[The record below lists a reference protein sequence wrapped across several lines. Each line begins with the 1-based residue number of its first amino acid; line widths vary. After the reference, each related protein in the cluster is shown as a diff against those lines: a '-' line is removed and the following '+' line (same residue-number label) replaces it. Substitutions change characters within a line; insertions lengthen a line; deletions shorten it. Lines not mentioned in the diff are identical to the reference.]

1 MNKLVSNI
9 VSNRN
14 TQDLLHGHGLVAQ
27 HISWEDT
34 ARSKNSCWGPN
45 ITDMTL
51 RVEKENM
58 PVIRRP
64 NFSDMTRDVP
74 IGNFKL
80 NIDGKVLTLDEYLK
94 NFGKYSK
101 TSTDSLF
108 CERDSVVLTSTQCC
122 VLPVEKGK
130 NTDFCVRMFNYQSSK
145 DQSAVLVITV
155 SKNGTSVQTL
165 SGETENLYFNK
176 DGEAHFYRVERLED
190 SRERRGEQKTRV
202 DSFKEMKDEEKLENT
217 LLVIQVPLKVERK
230 ELPPGMFGVYKN
242 AIALGSP
249 CGSFSGENAFCI
261 GVQNDQGYGEEEGWF
276 FANGPQW
283 CSTTPPKMRST
294 GAPAR
299 GMDMGQL
306 SIGKHAGTFPKL
318 PDKLIR
324 DDRFPVRVVVQYY
337 RATDGHNISEKN
349 ITDIAEQL
357 NSVDSKAI
365 DSGSL
370 VLNQDTGRK
379 TEPDLPEKVNI
390 INPNPE
396 WGTNGIVSF

>member
-14 TQDLLHGHGLVAQ
+14 TQDLLRGYGLVAQ

-51 RVEKENM
+51 RAENENM
-58 PVIRRP
+58 PVIRKP
-64 NFSDMTRDVP
+64 NFSDITRDVP
-74 IGNFKL
+74 IGEFKL
-80 NIDGKVLTLDEYLK
+80 NIDGTVLTLDEYLK

-145 DQSAVLVITV
+145 DESAVLVITV

-165 SGETENLYFNK
+165 SGGTENLYFNK
-176 DGEAHFYRVERLED
+176 NGEAHFYRVERLED
-190 SRERRGEQKTRV
+190 SRERRGEEKTRV
-202 DSFKEMKDEEKLENT
+202 DSFKEMKAEEKLENT
-217 LLVIQVPLKVERK
+217 LLVIQVPLKVERR
-230 ELPPGMFGVYKN
+230 ELPEEMFGASGQAFPIGYQ
-242 AIALGSP
+242 
-249 CGSFSGENAFCI
+249 CGSFSGINV
-261 GVQNDQGYGEEEGWF
+261 VQLSCSNNQSYEEEDGWF
-276 FANGPQW
+276 FANGPEV
-283 CSTTPPKMRST
+283 CPLKMRST

-299 GMDMGQL
+299 GMDMGQI

-318 PDKLIR
+318 PDKLVR

-337 RATDGHNISEKN
+337 RTTDENNISEKN
-349 ITDIAEQL
+349 IRDIVEQL
-357 NSVDSKAI
+357 NSVDNKTVG
-365 DSGSL
+365 SGSL
-370 VLNQDTGRK
+370 VLNKETGRK
-379 TEPDLPEKVNI
+379 TEPNLPKQVNVP
-390 INPNPE
+390 NPNLE
-396 WGTNGIVSF
+396 WGANGIVSF